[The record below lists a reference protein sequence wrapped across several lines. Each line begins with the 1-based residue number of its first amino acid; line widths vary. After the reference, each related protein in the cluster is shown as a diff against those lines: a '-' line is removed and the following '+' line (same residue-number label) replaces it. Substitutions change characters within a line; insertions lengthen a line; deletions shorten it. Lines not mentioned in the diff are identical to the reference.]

1 MCCWHACAM
10 ACARAIAVRSE
21 MTQHVVP
28 SRQLELPEEG
38 HRHKGDAWCYSST
51 PHSLVTP
58 STQDGSRNSLS
69 CVQALC
75 AWIPRA
81 CGPSGRPVI
90 LWHHMALL
98 TGADPSLFLDPLTVS
113 YFLSGKEIS
122 AKGRGGIGSSRRL
135 LVSTKFRTPPLSAS
149 LSAGERGGYQ
159 PPQAPAVYRR
169 ESGGGFCCVRMHQP
183 APWVP
188 ATVRQG
194 LGGLCCVRMIRMYI
208 HDLGPHSR

>member
-98 TGADPSLFLDPLTVS
+98 TGADPSLCWILSPFHISFPAKKSVQKGEVGSDPRAG
-113 YFLSGKEIS
+113 YFFNEVPCPPALRFTIS
-122 AKGRGGIGSSRRL
+122 W
-135 LVSTKFRTPPLSAS
+135 RT
-149 LSAGERGGYQ
+149 
-159 PPQAPAVYRR
+159 
-169 ESGGGFCCVRMHQP
+169 
-183 APWVP
+183 
-188 ATVRQG
+188 
-194 LGGLCCVRMIRMYI
+194 GGL
-208 HDLGPHSR
+208 